1 MGSTVTTTRPL
12 TRTGHSHRGG
22 LRTVAVLEAVKGA
35 LALFAAYVL
44 TRMIHHDVDF
54 ESAVIA
60 VLFHLHI
67 NPERKLPRELL
78 SAADK
83 ISNASIAMIF
93 AIAFIYASLR
103 FVESY
108 GLWRQRAW
116 AEWLAIASGCV
127 YIPFEV
133 YKLARKPDEFHWII
147 LGVNIIVVLY
157 IGWVRWDEITGR
169 RRARLAEQAK
179 PSS

>member
-1 MGSTVTTTRPL
+1 MGSTVTTRPP

-22 LRTVAVLEAVKGA
+22 LRTVAVLEAVKGV
-35 LALFAAYVL
+35 LALFGAFVL
-44 TRMIHHDVDF
+44 TRMIHQDVDF

-67 NPERKLPRELL
+67 NPDRKLPRELL
-78 SAADK
+78 NAADK
-83 ISNASIAMIF
+83 LSTTSIALIF
-93 AIAFIYASLR
+93 AIAIIYATLR
-103 FVESY
+103 FIEGY

-116 AEWLAIASGCV
+116 AEWLAIASGCA

-133 YKLARKPDEFHWII
+133 YKLASKPSELHWIV
-147 LGVNIIVVLY
+147 LGVNILVVLY
-157 IGWVRWDEITGR
+157 IAFVRWDEIAAR
-169 RRARLAEQAK
+169 RKARLAEQSK